1 MFTLTGGA
9 SRPVRKPNNI
19 YRFRRLKWKPPG
31 LLPSLRRAAGERRE
45 RRIVGLLAAALPLA
59 IVAGAVAAMLLGR

>member
-1 MFTLTGGA
+1 MFTLAGAA
-9 SRPVRKPNNI
+9 SRPVRKPDNI
-19 YRFRRLKWKPPG
+19 YRFRRLKWQPPG

-59 IVAGAVAAMLLGR
+59 VLAGAAAALLLGP